1 MKRKRRRKKKKSIF
15 NKLFLGFF
23 SFIVFVV
30 ILFSALYKFSPN
42 LKIKGFEII
51 GAETVSSEEVKK
63 EAQTLFIS
71 SFNFLGQEITI
82 DNILF
87 SFKKGE
93 ELLKMF
99 PEIES
104 ISVKKDFSKS
114 IIYLE
119 IKEKEPAI
127 IWCNYEKCS
136 LFNKEASFIRDCEKS
151 NDWPIIK
158 EEDKNDYIKEEAI
171 SAVLKIEKILKE
183 YNLKPEQYLLYSE
196 KIIADNVNNCDIIF
210 NLDNDFDWQLEKME
224 TVLKQEKYLSQLS
237 TFSYIDLRFGNQAI
251 VK

>member
-1 MKRKRRRKKKKSIF
+1 
-15 NKLFLGFF
+15 
-23 SFIVFVV
+23 
-30 ILFSALYKFSPN
+30 
-42 LKIKGFEII
+42 
-51 GAETVSSEEVKK
+51 
-63 EAQTLFIS
+63 
-71 SFNFLGQEITI
+71 
-82 DNILF
+82 
-87 SFKKGE
+87 
-93 ELLKMF
+93 MF

-224 TVLKQEKYLSQLS
+224 TVLKQDKYLSQLS